1 MTTGHQKIFTEAQQG
16 LLTAVLNR
24 IIPAE
29 NKFPGAGDLGLAD
42 FVESVVAQSNKLR
55 RLFIEGLAQVEIS
68 ADVREGKE
76 FLELTDAARDET
88 LQEVEAQHPQF
99 FEALVRQCY
108 NGYYTSPQIFELI
121 DYRRL
126 GPGEY
131 IPRPLEESLLELQRQ
146 RAPFWR
152 QV

>member
-1 MTTGHQKIFTEAQQG
+1 MTIGHQIFTESQRE
-16 LLTAVLNR
+16 LLTATLNR

-29 NKFPGAGDLGLAD
+29 DKFPGAGDLGLAD
-42 FVESVVAQSNKLR
+42 FVESVVAQNNKLR
-55 RLFIEGLAQVEIS
+55 RLFMEGLVQIEI
-68 ADVREGKE
+68 AAAGREGKE
-76 FLELTDAARDET
+76 FLELADAARDEI
-88 LQEVEAQHPQF
+88 LREVEAQHPQF

-108 NGYYTSPQIFELI
+108 NGYYTNPQIFELI
-121 DYRRL
+121 NYRRL

-131 IPRPLEESLLELQRQ
+131 IPKPLEESLLELQRQ

>member
-1 MTTGHQKIFTEAQQG
+1 MTTGRQIFTEAQRE
-16 LLTAVLNR
+16 LLSAALNR

-29 NKFPGAGDLGLAD
+29 GQFPGAGDLGLAG
-42 FVESVVAQSNKLR
+42 FVEGVVAQSNQLR
-55 RLFIEGLAQVEIS
+55 RLFNEGLAQLEIT
-68 ADVREGKE
+68 AVGREGKG
-76 FLELTDAARDET
+76 FLELADAARDET
-88 LQEVEAQHPQF
+88 LREVEAQHPQF

-108 NGYYTSPQIFELI
+108 NGYYTNPQIFELI
-121 DYRRL
+121 NYRRL

-131 IPRPLEESLLELQRQ
+131 APRPLEESLLELQRQ

>member
-1 MTTGHQKIFTEAQQG
+1 MTTGPQIFTEGQRE

-29 NKFPGAGDLGLAD
+29 DKFPGAGDLGLAG
-42 FVESVVAQSNKLR
+42 FVEGVVAQSSKLR
-55 RLFIEGLAQVEIS
+55 RLFIEGLAQIEIT
-68 ADVREGKE
+68 AVGKEGKE
-76 FLELTDAARDET
+76 FLGLTDAARDQT
-88 LQEVEAQHPQF
+88 LREVERQHPQF

-121 DYRRL
+121 NYRRL

>member
-1 MTTGHQKIFTEAQQG
+1 MTIGHQIFTEGQRE

-29 NKFPGAGDLGLAD
+29 AKFPGAGDLGLVG
-42 FVESVVAQSNKLR
+42 FVEGVVAQNNQLR
-55 RLFIEGLAQVEIS
+55 RLFIEGLAQIEITAVS
-68 ADVREGKE
+68 KEGKE
-76 FLELTDAARDET
+76 FLELDDAARDET
-88 LQEVEAQHPQF
+88 LREVETRHPQF

-121 DYRRL
+121 GYRRL

-131 IPRPLEESLLELQRQ
+131 VPRPLEESLLELQRQ

>member
-1 MTTGHQKIFTEAQQG
+1 MTIGPQIFTEAQRE

-29 NKFPGAGDLGLAD
+29 DKFPGAGDLGLAD
-42 FVESVVAQSNKLR
+42 FVESVVAQNNKLR
-55 RLFIEGLAQVEIS
+55 RLFTEGLAQIEI
-68 ADVREGKE
+68 AAAGREGKE
-76 FLELTDAARDET
+76 FLELADAARDKI
-88 LQEVEAQHPQF
+88 LREVEAQRPQF

-108 NGYYTSPQIFELI
+108 NGYYTNPQIFELI
-121 DYRRL
+121 NYRRL

-131 IPRPLEESLLELQRQ
+131 IPKPLEESLLELQRQ

>member
-1 MTTGHQKIFTEAQQG
+1 MTIGHQIFTEAQRE
-16 LLTAVLNR
+16 LLTATLNR

-29 NKFPGAGDLGLAD
+29 GKFPGAGDLGLAD
-42 FVESVVAQSNKLR
+42 FVESVVAQNNKLR
-55 RLFIEGLAQVEIS
+55 RLFTEGLAQIEI
-68 ADVREGKE
+68 AAAGREGKE
-76 FLELTDAARDET
+76 FLELADAARDKI
-88 LQEVEAQHPQF
+88 LREVEAQRPQF

-108 NGYYTSPQIFELI
+108 NGYYTNPQIFELI
-121 DYRRL
+121 NYRRL

-131 IPRPLEESLLELQRQ
+131 IPKPLEESLLELQRQ